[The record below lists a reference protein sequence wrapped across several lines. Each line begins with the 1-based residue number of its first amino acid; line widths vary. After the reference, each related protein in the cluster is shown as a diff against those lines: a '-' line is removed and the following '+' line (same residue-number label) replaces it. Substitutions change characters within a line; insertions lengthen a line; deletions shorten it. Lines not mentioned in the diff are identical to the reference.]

1 MAPTNSA
8 HGVTWDLGILSVNPD
23 DPKIAADPR
32 LTSALPATR
41 LSTEGVAT
49 RAPDLPPEGA
59 NPVEQLMTTAVY
71 STLSRRQAGII
82 TNGIVG
88 DIIFGDQHSQDALQ
102 AIADRLRAEDSA

>member
-1 MAPTNSA
+1 
-8 HGVTWDLGILSVNPD
+8 
-23 DPKIAADPR
+23 
-32 LTSALPATR
+32 
-41 LSTEGVAT
+41 
-49 RAPDLPPEGA
+49 
-59 NPVEQLMTTAVY
+59 MTTAVY